1 MANQVPIIIDE
12 ISEDLL
18 QVKLKE
24 KEIDYPYFFWQFSQ
38 HILKSIDNLEVVSGE
53 DSLVIQFNPLL
64 QDRVEIKE
72 EIYKLNESIDVPV
85 KNKLK
90 ESITV
95 PVCYDDEFALDMSH
109 ILNHAGL
116 SRSEVIGEH
125 CHRDYEVKMIGFTP
139 GFVYLGELSEK
150 IKLPRL
156 TNPRPFVP
164 KGSIGIANNR
174 TGIYPIEGPAG
185 WAIIGRTPMNL
196 FDIKRIN
203 PFLILPS
210 MELIFEQITKSEFN
224 AMLKD

>member
-18 QVKLKE
+18 QVTLKE
-24 KEIDYPYFFWQFSQ
+24 IEIDYPYFFWQFSQ
-38 HILKSIDNLEVVSGE
+38 HILKSNDNLEVVSGE

-72 EIYKLNESIDVPV
+72 EIYKLNESIDAPV

-109 ILNHAGL
+109 ILKHSGL

-156 TNPRPFVP
+156 TNPRPFIP

-185 WAIIGRTPMNL
+185 WSIIGRTPMNL

>member
-1 MANQVPIIIDE
+1 MARQFPIVIKE
-12 ISEDLL
+12 MSEDLL

-24 KEIDYPYFFWQFSQ
+24 IEIDYPYFFWQFSQ

-72 EIYKLNESIDVPV
+72 EIYKLHESIDATV

-90 ESITV
+90 GLITV

-185 WAIIGRTPMNL
+185 WSIIGRTPMNL

>member
-24 KEIDYPYFFWQFSQ
+24 IEIDYPYFFWQFSQ
-38 HILKSIDNLEVVSGE
+38 HILKSNDNLEVVSGE

-72 EIYKLNESIDVPV
+72 EIYKLNESIDAPV

-90 ESITV
+90 GSITV

-125 CHRDYEVKMIGFTP
+125 CHSDYEVKMIGFTP

-164 KGSIGIANNR
+164 KGSVGIANNR

-185 WAIIGRTPMNL
+185 WSIIGRTPMNL

>member
-18 QVKLKE
+18 QVTLKE
-24 KEIDYPYFFWQFSQ
+24 IEIDYPYFFWQFSQ
-38 HILKSIDNLEVVSGE
+38 HILKSNDNLEVVSGE

-72 EIYKLNESIDVPV
+72 EIYKLNESIDAPV

-109 ILNHAGL
+109 ILKHSGL

-156 TNPRPFVP
+156 TNPRPFIP

-185 WAIIGRTPMNL
+185 WSIIGRTPMNL

-203 PFLILPS
+203 PFLILPR

>member
-1 MANQVPIIIDE
+1 MARQFPIVIKE
-12 ISEDLL
+12 MSEDLL

-72 EIYKLNESIDVPV
+72 EIYKLNESIDAPV

-125 CHRDYEVKMIGFTP
+125 CHRDYEVKMIGVTP

-156 TNPRPFVP
+156 TNPRPFIP

-185 WAIIGRTPMNL
+185 WSIIGRTPMNL

>member
-72 EIYKLNESIDVPV
+72 EIYKLNGSIDAPV

-185 WAIIGRTPMNL
+185 WSIIGRTPMNL

>member
-24 KEIDYPYFFWQFSQ
+24 IEIDYPYFFWQFSQ
-38 HILKSIDNLEVVSGE
+38 HILKSNENLEVVSGE

-185 WAIIGRTPMNL
+185 WSIIGRTPMNL